1 MSKRRRVASAKDTN
15 TYRDVQQRVCHI
27 YCIFLM
33 KTARV
38 NQKKRPAIVV
48 DFNEK
53 STRVI
58 ILKVTT
64 QGIRTEYDYPLLNA
78 EMANLKQGSVVRCN
92 HTLTLD
98 NSFKCEKHGS
108 LSSTG
113 CHGSSA
119 IIYKSGL

>member
-1 MSKRRRVASAKDTN
+1 MQKIQIPIGMFSKGPV
-15 TYRDVQQRVCHI
+15 I
-27 YCIFLM
+27 YIDFPYEDSQS
-33 KTARV
+33 KS
-38 NQKKRPAIVV
+38 KKRPAIVV

-108 LSSTG
+108 LSRQDAMAVQLLYTK
-113 CHGSSA
+113 A
-119 IIYKSGL
+119 VYDNAVVQI

>member
-1 MSKRRRVASAKDTN
+1 M
-15 TYRDVQQRVCHI
+15 
-27 YCIFLM
+27 
-33 KTARV
+33 
-38 NQKKRPAIVV
+38 

-108 LSSTG
+108 LSRQDAMAVQLLYTKAVYDNAVPEKYG
-113 CHGSSA
+113 FLVMILTQISSFRQNT
-119 IIYKSGL
+119 LR

>member
-1 MSKRRRVASAKDTN
+1 MQKIQIPIGMFSKGSV
-15 TYRDVQQRVCHI
+15 I
-27 YCIFLM
+27 YIDFPYEDSQS
-33 KTARV
+33 KS
-38 NQKKRPAIVV
+38 KKRPAIVV

-98 NSFKCEKHGS
+98 NSFIVNDVNSFCLTLGKR
-108 LSSTG
+108 
-113 CHGSSA
+113 A
-119 IIYKSGL
+119 